1 MKTKVLFLSAILAS
15 AGLNSLAHSAVFNL
29 ATEKQ
34 NIELK
39 QTPKKIAV
47 YDLSILDT
55 LNALN
60 IQAQIVPKA
69 TFTGGLT
76 KYNQAQF
83 IKAGSLFEPDLAQLK
98 QLEPDLIFVGGRSA
112 KTRESLQPIA
122 ATVDLSAKTEHYMSD
137 LKNRTLTLAKA
148 FKREDMA
155 AQKLKDLDQL
165 QLKVKEQTANKSA
178 VMLFAVGDNYMP
190 HAANDRFGFIH
201 ELSGFKSV
209 LPLTEKTDT
218 ARPEAGSAEALA
230 AEKKNAELLKSA
242 IQQNPDYLIVLD
254 RGAVNTQKYATKQG
268 INTHAVLGQSQAVKQ
283 NRVIFVNA
291 DAWYITGAGLDN
303 TAFMLKE
310 IATGISK

>member
-1 MKTKVLFLSAILAS
+1 MKTKALFLSTILAS
-15 AGLNSLAHSAVFNL
+15 MGLNSLAHSASFNL

-34 NIELK
+34 NIELE

-60 IQAQIVPKA
+60 IQAQIVPKT
-69 TFTGGLT
+69 TFTGSLAT
-76 KYNQAQF
+76 YNQAQF
-83 IKAGSLFEPDLAQLK
+83 VKAGSLFEPDLDQLK
-98 QLEPDLIFVGGRSA
+98 QLKPDLIFVGGRSA
-112 KTRESLQPIA
+112 KTLDSLQPIA
-122 ATVDLSAKTEHYMSD
+122 TTVDLSPNTNHYMSD
-137 LKNRTLTLAKA
+137 LKNRTLNLAKA
-148 FKREDMA
+148 FKREDIA
-155 AQKLKDLDQL
+155 DKKLKALDQL
-165 QLKVKEQTANKSA
+165 QLEVKQHTANKSA
-178 VMLFAVGDNYMP
+178 VMLFAVGDHYMP
-190 HAANDRFGFIH
+190 HAANDRFGFIY
-201 ELSGFKSV
+201 ELTGFKSV

-230 AEKKNAELLKSA
+230 AQKKNAELLKSA

-254 RGAVNTQKYATKQG
+254 RGAVNTQKYTTKEG
-268 INTHAVLGQSQAVKQ
+268 IKTHPILGQSQAVKQ

-310 IATGISK
+310 VSEGISK

>member
-15 AGLNSLAHSAVFNL
+15 AGWNSVVHSAVFNL

-39 QTPKKIAV
+39 QSPKKIAV

-60 IQAQIVPKA
+60 IQAQIVPKT
-69 TFTGGLT
+69 TFTGSLT
-76 KYNQAQF
+76 EYNQDQF
-83 IKAGSLFEPDLAQLK
+83 VKAGSLFEPDLAQLK
-98 QLEPDLIFVGGRSA
+98 QLKPDLIFVGGRSA
-112 KTRESLQPIA
+112 KTMQSLQPIA
-122 ATVDLSAKTEHYMSD
+122 ATVDLSPKTDQYMSD

-148 FKREDMA
+148 FKREDIA
-155 AQKLKDLDQL
+155 AKKLKDLDQL

-178 VMLFAVGDNYMP
+178 VMLFAMGNNYMP

-201 ELSGFKSV
+201 ELTGFKSV

-230 AEKKNAELLKSA
+230 AQKKSAELLKSA
-242 IQQNPDYLIVLD
+242 VQHNPDYVIVLD
-254 RGAVNTQKYATKQG
+254 RGAVNTQKYATKEG
-268 INTHAVLGQSQAVKQ
+268 IKTHPVLGQSQAVKQ
-283 NRVIFVNA
+283 NRIIFVNA

-310 IATGISK
+310 IAEGMSK

>member
-60 IQAQIVPKA
+60 IQAQIVPKT
-69 TFTGGLT
+69 TFTGSLT
-76 KYNQAQF
+76 EYNQDQF
-83 IKAGSLFEPDLAQLK
+83 VKAGSLFEPDLAQLK
-98 QLEPDLIFVGGRSA
+98 QLKPDLIFVGGRSA
-112 KTRESLQPIA
+112 KTMQSLQPIA
-122 ATVDLSAKTEHYMSD
+122 ATVDLSPKTDQYMSD

-148 FKREDMA
+148 FKREA
-155 AQKLKDLDQL
+155 IATKKLKDLDQL

-178 VMLFAVGDNYMP
+178 VMLFAVGNNYMP

-230 AEKKNAELLKSA
+230 AQKKSAELLKSA
-242 IQQNPDYLIVLD
+242 VQHNPDYVIVLD
-254 RGAVNTQKYATKQG
+254 RGAVNTQKYATKEG
-268 INTHAVLGQSQAVKQ
+268 IKTHPVLGQSQAVKQ
-283 NRVIFVNA
+283 NRIIFVNA

-310 IATGISK
+310 ISEGMSK

>member
-1 MKTKVLFLSAILAS
+1 MKTKALFLSTILAS
-15 AGLNSLAHSAVFNL
+15 VGLNSLAHSASFNL

-60 IQAQIVPKA
+60 IQAQIVPKT
-69 TFTGGLT
+69 TFTGSLAT
-76 KYNQAQF
+76 YNQAQF
-83 IKAGSLFEPDLAQLK
+83 VKAGSLFAPDLAQLK
-98 QLEPDLIFVGGRSA
+98 QLKPDLIFVGGRSA
-112 KTRESLQPIA
+112 KTLDSLQPIA
-122 ATVDLSAKTEHYMSD
+122 TTVDLSSNTNHYMSD
-137 LKNRTLTLAKA
+137 LKNRTLNLAKA
-148 FKREDMA
+148 FKREDIA
-155 AQKLKDLDQL
+155 DKKLKDLDQL
-165 QLKVKEQTANKSA
+165 QQKVQQHTANKSA
-178 VMLFAVGDNYMP
+178 VMLFAVGDHYMP

-201 ELSGFKSV
+201 ELTGFKSV
-209 LPLTEKTDT
+209 LPLSEKTDT

-230 AEKKNAELLKSA
+230 AQKKNAELLKSA

-254 RGAVNTQKYATKQG
+254 RGAVNTQKYATKEG
-268 INTHAVLGQSQAVKQ
+268 IKTHPILGQSQAVKQ

-310 IATGISK
+310 ISEGISK